1 MCVRHQQKKPFH
13 RIEILEFKKI
23 QKNDEKCFRKRKMI
37 SIFSC
42 HDREKRI
49 DRYSKRRQFK
59 KNCNVQKTNQ
69 NDEKKTPEH
78 RKKLNS

>member
-1 MCVRHQQKKPFH
+1 MKIF
-13 RIEILEFKKI
+13 EFEKI
-23 QKNDEKCFRKRKMI
+23 QKNNKKRFRKRKMI

-42 HDREKRI
+42 HDRKKRI
-49 DRYSKRRQFK
+49 GRYSKRRQFK

-69 NDEKKTPEH
+69 NDEKKISKH